1 MIRQRACSNEGMG
14 PDSSPSLSSGN
25 TVRAFG
31 IRSAV
36 TWWRKVND
44 QLRDQSHATL
54 GFTTEGPTSYP
65 ALCGLSSGDRAG
77 VQIPRHK
84 MLGGS
89 RDSRVIAKS
98 WKPMNEGFLAE
109 PGELALGVAARRLR
123 NSFRGGSEC
132 DSSFKMRS
140 QFVVPDEIEWFGVER
155 YAAANQS

>member
-1 MIRQRACSNEGMG
+1 MIRQRACSNEGMS

-31 IRSAV
+31 IRLVAK
-36 TWWRKVND
+36 WWLKVND
-44 QLRDQSHATL
+44 QLRDQSYASL

-77 VQIPRHK
+77 VQMPRHK

-98 WKPMNEGFLAE
+98 WKPMNQRFLAE
-109 PGELALGVAARRLR
+109 PGELALGVAALRLR
-123 NSFRGGSEC
+123 NGFRGGSEC

-140 QFVVPDEIEWFGVER
+140 QFVVPDEIERFCVEWH
-155 YAAANQS
+155 AAANES